1 MSQGG
6 IHRPAL
12 LLLEERQSGPRSTGE
27 LVEFGDL
34 SEGSTGNGSSS
45 SDALVHGSEFLG
57 LFGFGSFRLGGGLGL
72 TTVQLDRS
80 STGVTGGSARG
91 IQERVRF
98 RSLWDYGDPRIDS
111 RVSVATVTTSE
122 SATSSGGISGQAL
135 ASVSADHWDIQG
147 GQLGAHLALKQQSG
161 ALTVRAPR
169 SGTETGS
176 LQAKQSVDGILLD
189 ESEFADSIVEVGADS
204 DETLV
209 DRLDRSL

>member
-34 SEGSTGNGSSS
+34 SEGSTGNGSRS

-91 IQERVRF
+91 SQERIRF
-98 RSLWDYGDPRIDS
+98 RSLWDYRDPRIDS
-111 RVSVATVTTSE
+111 RVSVATVTTSK

-147 GQLGAHLALKQQSG
+147 GSTRCSSRSKATKRSTHCSCAPNQYRGWFPSSQA
-161 ALTVRAPR
+161 VRR
-169 SGTETGS
+169 WHSS
-176 LQAKQSVDGILLD
+176 
-189 ESEFADSIVEVGADS
+189 
-204 DETLV
+204 
-209 DRLDRSL
+209 